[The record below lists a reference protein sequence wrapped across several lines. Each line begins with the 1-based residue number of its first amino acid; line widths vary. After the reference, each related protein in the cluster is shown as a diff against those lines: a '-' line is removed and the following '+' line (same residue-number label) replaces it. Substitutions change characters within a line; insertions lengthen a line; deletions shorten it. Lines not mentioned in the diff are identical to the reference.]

1 MGGHYGTV
9 HVRTTDRDAVRSAV
23 ESIASERTGRFLIAP
38 AIDGWVTVYPDQ
50 NGQDK
55 AVSEALAA
63 KLPGKTLIHCLVHD
77 DDIFAYWL
85 FEGGRVVDTYNSC
98 PDYFGD
104 PNPPPRGGNARALAH
119 LLLDPAEVN
128 ELQALLDAD
137 RFTFE
142 LERQDQFAALLG
154 LPNTAYAYEYLQ
166 GGETDGVRQWKKF
179 VHVPDLAPEKAARR
193 AAAAQVRAELKQLQ
207 RDGILLLDELAE
219 KSTDKRFFKTPAWAI
234 DPSGPAIV
242 RSWQDSVRTAE
253 QTAIWQR
260 ITAPAWQPE
269 SWDFPGVGQASSLQ
283 FSPTGSRLAVYSA
296 NRSRVDVWDTQK
308 RQQLAGKELPGPVIA
323 MSFSPDECWLFVVV
337 HNHPPPTQ
345 LHRIGL
351 RPDSQDA
358 LLAHESLHFEAII
371 PHPDGRLL
379 ALVDNYGILVVVD
392 ATSMQ
397 VINQAW
403 IKETNSLLPEAI
415 RDDMVGNAMEKVLGE
430 LKNHMSETQLDQY
443 RLQCAR
449 HFLPKEAI
457 RLGIFS
463 PDGDWLFCGTRGGL
477 RALKWDDVLHCP
489 NMAPV
494 PVRLSADAQPA
505 HHKGRGGT
513 ALEHTLVYGVVYDV
527 LRERVL
533 FSGLEGKIC
542 FLELNDGGTGDLLS
556 VPARASLIQ
565 LALTPDRLA
574 LVATAHQFDSESNRA
589 VPTHF
594 QVWSYPALCRINGL
608 DY

>member
-23 ESIASERTGRFLIAP
+23 EGLASERTGRFLIAP

-63 KLPGKTLIHCLVHD
+63 KLPGRTLIHCLVHD

-85 FEGGRVVDTYNSC
+85 FEGGRVLDTYNSC

-104 PNPPPRGGNARALAH
+104 PNPPPRGGNARTLAH
-119 LLLDPAEVN
+119 LLLDPAKAN

-166 GGETDGVRQWKKF
+166 DGETDGVRQWKKF

-193 AAAAQVRAELKQLQ
+193 AAAAEVRAELKQLQ

-219 KSTDKRFFKTPAWAI
+219 KSTNKRSFKTPVWAI
-234 DPSGPAIV
+234 DPSGPAVV
-242 RSWQDSVRTAE
+242 RSWQDSSGTAE
-253 QTAIWQR
+253 PSAVWQR
-260 ITAPAWQPE
+260 LAAPEWQAE
-269 SWDFPGVGQASSLQ
+269 TCDFPGVGQASSLQ
-283 FSPTGSRLAVYSA
+283 FNPTGSRLAVYSA
-296 NRSRVDVWDTQK
+296 NRSLVDIWDTRNK
-308 RQQLAGKELPGPVIA
+308 QQLVEKQSPGPVIA

-351 RPDSQDA
+351 RPDLQDA
-358 LLAHESLHFEAII
+358 VLAHESLHFQAII

-379 ALVDNYGILVVVD
+379 ALVDNHGILVVVD

-397 VINQAW
+397 IISQAW
-403 IKETNSLLPEAI
+403 IKETNSLLREDV
-415 RDDMVGNAMEKVLGE
+415 RDAMVGNAMEKMLDE
-430 LKNHMSETQLDQY
+430 LKNHMSQAQLDQY
-443 RLQCAR
+443 RLQSAR

-463 PDGDWLFCGTRGGL
+463 PDGDWLFCGTSGGL
-477 RALKWDDVLHCP
+477 RALNWDDVQHCP
-489 NMAPV
+489 NMTPV
-494 PVRLSADAQPA
+494 PVRLSADSQPA

-513 ALEHTLVYGVVYDV
+513 ALEHKLVYGVVHDA
-527 LRERVL
+527 LRQRVL
-533 FSGLEGKIC
+533 FAGLEGKIF
-542 FLELNDGGTGDLLS
+542 FLELKGGRTGDLLA

-574 LVATAHQFDSESNRA
+574 LVATAHQFDFESSRA
-589 VPTHF
+589 IPSHF
-594 QVWSYPALCRINGL
+594 QAWNYPALCRTNGL